1 MRVRDTIITKA
12 QAVVPMERQIQ
23 GLHLWQRAKRLVVD
37 DGQPHFTESPIPD
50 VADLDLTDIDVS
62 DPFLWRQGAWESYF
76 RRLRDESPVHYR
88 ADSAFGPFWSVTRY
102 DDIVRVDKDF
112 ETFSAEPQIILGA
125 PPDGLDI
132 EMFIAMD
139 PPRHDQQRAAVQGV
153 VAPQNLEEME
163 GLIRSRVAEVLDE
176 LPVGEPFDWVDRVS
190 IELTSRMLA
199 TLLDFPYD
207 ERRKLVEWTDLV
219 AASASATGGSTDTD
233 ASYRAAAEA
242 ARSFSALWHDKAARL
257 AAGETPGYDLITLMQ
272 LSEDTKDL
280 IDRPME
286 FLGNIV
292 LLVVGGNDTT
302 RNSMTGGLLALN
314 RFPEQFDRL
323 RENPALVPKMV
334 HEILRWQTPLAYMR
348 RVATRDTVLNGQFI
362 REGDKVVMWY
372 ASANRDE
379 RTFENPDDFVID
391 RRNARHHL
399 AFGIGTHRCMGSR
412 LAEMQLRILWE
423 ELLTRFDDIEV
434 VEEPTRVQSNFV
446 RGYGSMSVVLTPKGG
461 ERRQYGTWRERNA
474 TKADRTSTTPD
485 AGGSTASAPAPEV
498 PRGGRSAERTQ
509 LDLRVTGRRAVAE
522 GVVELTLTDAGGG
535 SLPPWTPGAHVELTL
550 KPGLIRHYSLC
561 GDLTDRS
568 SWTVAVLREPDGRGG
583 SAHVHDEL
591 VEGSTLRARGPIDN
605 FALVPAP
612 RYLFLAGGIGITPIR
627 AMIAA
632 ARSAGAEWNLVYVG
646 RSRSSMAFLD
656 EFDGDDRVTVWAKDE
671 RGGRLDLDTVLG
683 EPRPAT
689 LVYCCGPAALLDAV
703 ETRCTPWPGEVLH
716 LERFAA
722 RTVAAPDG
730 ALDSFEVECAR
741 TGVTVTVADGTT
753 IFDAVEQAGADVI
766 GSCMEG
772 ICGTCEADVLS
783 GTPDHRDSVLSRAER
798 ERGDTVMTCV
808 SRSLSPKLVLDL

>member
-1 MRVRDTIITKA
+1 MRVRDTIITKT

-37 DGQPHFTESPIPD
+37 DGQPHFSEAPIPD
-50 VADLDLTDIDVS
+50 VTDLDLTEIDVS
-62 DPFLWRQGAWESYF
+62 NPFLWRQGAWEPYF
-76 RRLRDESPVHYR
+76 RRLRDEAPVHYR

-125 PPDGLDI
+125 PPEGLDI

-176 LPVGEPFDWVDRVS
+176 LPVGEPIDWVDRVS

-233 ASYRAAAEA
+233 AAYRAAAEA

-257 AAGETPGYDLITLMQ
+257 AAGEKPGYDLITLMQ

-362 REGDKVVMWY
+362 RKGDKVVMWY

-423 ELLTRFDDIEV
+423 ELLARFDDIEV
-434 VEEPTRVQSNFV
+434 VGEPTRVQSNFV
-446 RGYGSMSVVLTPKGG
+446 RGYGSMPVVLTPKGG
-461 ERRQYGTWRERNA
+461 ERRQHGTWRAQNA
-474 TKADRTSTTPD
+474 TTPGGATSDAATPGATTPD
-485 AGGSTASAPAPEV
+485 TSASATSHASSTACVASAS
-498 PRGGRSAERTQ
+498 PRSGTSALASSRRWCALRSSSTTRLRATVKSHARTDPSGRSSTS
-509 LDLRVTGRRAVAE
+509 G
-522 GVVELTLTDAGGG
+522 
-535 SLPPWTPGAHVELTL
+535 W
-550 KPGLIRHYSLC
+550 RHA
-561 GDLTDRS
+561 RS
-568 SWTVAVLREPDGRGG
+568 IVSCAT
-583 SAHVHDEL
+583 S
-591 VEGSTLRARGPIDN
+591 S
-605 FALVPAP
+605 
-612 RYLFLAGGIGITPIR
+612 
-627 AMIAA
+627 AA
-632 ARSAGAEWNLVYVG
+632 ATSPFM
-646 RSRSSMAFLD
+646 SR
-656 EFDGDDRVTVWAKDE
+656 
-671 RGGRLDLDTVLG
+671 
-683 EPRPAT
+683 
-689 LVYCCGPAALLDAV
+689 
-703 ETRCTPWPGEVLH
+703 
-716 LERFAA
+716 
-722 RTVAAPDG
+722 VA
-730 ALDSFEVECAR
+730 
-741 TGVTVTVADGTT
+741 
-753 IFDAVEQAGADVI
+753 
-766 GSCMEG
+766 
-772 ICGTCEADVLS
+772 
-783 GTPDHRDSVLSRAER
+783 
-798 ERGDTVMTCV
+798 
-808 SRSLSPKLVLDL
+808 